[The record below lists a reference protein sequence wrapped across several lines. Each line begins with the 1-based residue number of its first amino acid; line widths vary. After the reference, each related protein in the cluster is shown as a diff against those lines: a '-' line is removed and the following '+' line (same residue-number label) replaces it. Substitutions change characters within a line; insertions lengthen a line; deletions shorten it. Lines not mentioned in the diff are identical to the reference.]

1 MARVRLL
8 PATLLVA
15 VTAATA
21 AACGSTDGNS
31 SAGVTVAPSAP
42 GATVTTTVTTPN
54 PPPATP
60 TPTPTA
66 PTTTT
71 TATATAT
78 ATATDPTTVVSDYFA
93 AINARDFGRAWA
105 LGGKNVS
112 SSYSAFVNGFSS
124 TSEDVVTVLAS
135 TPTTVTVHLDA
146 TQTDGTVKSFEGT
159 YSVDGGRITG
169 ASVHAVPGSGAET
182 TGPPATTYKDC
193 TDAHDHGASDIPSS
207 DPRYRPK
214 LDRDHDGLACEPS
227 EGAAP

>member
-60 TPTPTA
+60 TPIPTA

-71 TATATAT
+71 TATPT

-112 SSYSAFVNGFSS
+112 SSYSAFVDGFSS

-135 TPTTVTVHLDA
+135 TPSTVTVHLDA

-193 TDAHDHGASDIPSS
+193 TDAHDHGASDIPSG